1 MAHLVLL
8 VSLPLCRSSCS
19 SWHQNFGIDGSQLF
33 ICYSFAICSVLLVS
47 KETGI
52 HKSLLVPWF
61 AQQAPRSVISWI
73 KSEYGLWTAF
83 LAILVR
89 LFLPTPGELELPLST
104 MLLIS
109 IAPYQVM
116 SLRGTQ
122 AGAILSLA
130 LAAYLAFQY
139 FTRTGGLGRAFHLG
153 SIVATLAI
161 ICIVV
166 INVILLF

>member
-1 MAHLVLL
+1 MLL
-8 VSLPLCRSSCS
+8 V
-19 SWHQNFGIDGSQLF
+19 
-33 ICYSFAICSVLLVS
+33 A

-52 HKSLLVPWF
+52 HKSLLMPWF
-61 AQQAPRSVISWI
+61 AQQAPSSVIPWI
-73 KSEYGLWTAF
+73 KREYGLWTAF

-109 IAPYQVM
+109 IAPYQVL

-122 AGAILSLA
+122 AGRILSLA
-130 LAAYLAFQY
+130 VAMYLAFQY
-139 FTRTGGLGRAFHLG
+139 FTRNRGLGRAFRPG

-161 ICIVV
+161 ICITV